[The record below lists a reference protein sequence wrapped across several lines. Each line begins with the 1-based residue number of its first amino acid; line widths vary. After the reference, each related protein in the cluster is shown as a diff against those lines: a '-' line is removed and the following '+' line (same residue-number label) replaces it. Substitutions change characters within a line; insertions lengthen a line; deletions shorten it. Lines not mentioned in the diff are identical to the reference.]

1 MGFIMILSGNLLV
14 SNYTHVLVPESY
26 GIFSTIMVVVFKV
39 DSNAHPFFQCSLFK
53 MSGYPLVYER
63 VKKAYP
69 LLTPGNQRQNAN
81 LICNRLIFTVI
92 DTIGKIHQVII

>member
-1 MGFIMILSGNLLV
+1 MLTPS
-14 SNYTHVLVPESY
+14 
-26 GIFSTIMVVVFKV
+26 FS
-39 DSNAHPFFQCSLFK
+39 AQLFK

-69 LLTPGNQRQNAN
+69 LLTPGNQQQKAN
-81 LICNRLIFTVI
+81 LICKRLIFTVI